1 MFLTHD
7 AILKQHLFYLMIM
20 SPVVAKIGVNFIE
33 GEKIVLQSLY
43 KMSHRHS
50 KFWSYS
56 SKFHLISFYLLSSNS
71 SM

>member
-43 KMSHRHS
+43 KMSHFGHILAN
-50 KFWSYS
+50 FILFLFIY
-56 SKFHLISFYLLSSNS
+56 
-71 SM
+71 